1 MSNITVLTPAYN
13 RGKLLEKLYE
23 SLCAQDCKDFEWL
36 IVDDGSTDD
45 TSERVEQMKQ
55 TADFPISYHKKE
67 NGGKHTALNYAYQFI
82 KAPLTFIVDSD
93 DSLTVDAISCV
104 NEIYKKYKNES
115 DLCGFSFLRGKP
127 DGGYL
132 STSGVPQ
139 DGMKESYVE
148 CRINRNIGGDMA
160 EVWYTHCLKEYLF
173 PEFQGEKFLGEDIV
187 WVRMSEKYKMRF
199 FNRVI
204 YISDYLEDG
213 FLFEKYIKD
222 FDYWGHCDCDLIFGN
237 LEKNVTPLLNEDYD
251 KLFAAGHLTI
261 YKNTYENNR
270 RFMKSYKGR
279 VLYKEA
285 FTTDKIFVF
294 DEDCKVIHYCW
305 FGGNPLPEEAK
316 RCIESWKKYCP
327 DYKIIEWNENN
338 YDVNSNEYMKA
349 AYKEKKWAFVSDYA
363 RIDVVYKYGGIYMDT
378 DVELV
383 KELDSFLNDRER
395 KRCKQ

>member
-1 MSNITVLTPAYN
+1 MSNITVLTPTYN
-13 RGKLLEKLYE
+13 RGKLLEKLYK

-45 TSERVEQMKQ
+45 TSDRVEQMKQ
-55 TADFPISYHKKE
+55 TADFQIFYYKKE

-82 KAPLTFIVDSD
+82 KTLLTFIVDSD
-93 DSLTVDAISCV
+93 DSLTEDAISCV

-160 EVWYTHCLKEYLF
+160 EVWYTHCLKEYPF

-213 FLFEKYIKD
+213 
-222 FDYWGHCDCDLIFGN
+222 
-237 LEKNVTPLLNEDYD
+237 
-251 KLFAAGHLTI
+251 LT
-261 YKNTYENNR
+261 NNR
-270 RFMKSYKGR
+270 RGHNIKSPNGCVAR
-279 VLYKEA
+279 AEA
-285 FTTDKIFVF
+285 FLGSDSNIKAKI
-294 DEDCKVIHYCW
+294 
-305 FGGNPLPEEAK
+305 
-316 RCIESWKKYCP
+316 
-327 DYKIIEWNENN
+327 
-338 YDVNSNEYMKA
+338 KA
-349 AYKEKKWAFVSDYA
+349 ALQYQ
-363 RIDVVYKYGGIYMDT
+363 IYGRFADKS
-378 DVELV
+378 V
-383 KELDSFLNDRER
+383 KELFVKSKHKSVFAIMYFPAVYLYL
-395 KRCKQ
+395 KWKIILHK

>member
-55 TADFPISYHKKE
+55 TADFPISYHRKE

-82 KAPLTFIVDSD
+82 KTPLTFIVDSD
-93 DSLTVDAISCV
+93 DSLTGDAISYV
-104 NEIYKKYKNES
+104 NETYKRYKNES

-148 CRINRNIGGDMA
+148 CRINRSIGGDMA

-213 FLFEKYIKD
+213 
-222 FDYWGHCDCDLIFGN
+222 
-237 LEKNVTPLLNEDYD
+237 
-251 KLFAAGHLTI
+251 LT
-261 YKNTYENNR
+261 NNR
-270 RFMKSYKGR
+270 RKHNIKSPNECIAR
-279 VLYKEA
+279 AEA
-285 FTTDKIFVF
+285 FLDSNACMKIRIKSMLQYQIYGKFAGRKCGELLSNSSDKIL
-294 DEDCKVIHYCW
+294 YCAL
-305 FGGNPLPEEAK
+305 FLPSQLLYGKWK
-316 RCIESWKKYCP
+316 R
-327 DYKIIEWNENN
+327 
-338 YDVNSNEYMKA
+338 EYTL
-349 AYKEKKWAFVSDYA
+349 
-363 RIDVVYKYGGIYMDT
+363 G
-378 DVELV
+378 
-383 KELDSFLNDRER
+383 
-395 KRCKQ
+395 

>member
-1 MSNITVLTPAYN
+1 MMGAKMSNITVLTPAYN

-55 TADFPISYHKKE
+55 TANFPIFYYKKE

-82 KAPLTFIVDSD
+82 KTPLTFIVDSD
-93 DSLTVDAISCV
+93 DSLTRDAISYV
-104 NEIYKKYKNES
+104 NEIYKRYKNES

-204 YISDYLEDG
+204 YVSDYLEDG
-213 FLFEKYIKD
+213 
-222 FDYWGHCDCDLIFGN
+222 
-237 LEKNVTPLLNEDYD
+237 
-251 KLFAAGHLTI
+251 LT
-261 YKNTYENNR
+261 NNR
-270 RFMKSYKGR
+270 RKHNIKSPNGCVAR
-279 VLYKEA
+279 AEA
-285 FTTDKIFVF
+285 FLDSDSNIKAKI
-294 DEDCKVIHYCW
+294 
-305 FGGNPLPEEAK
+305 
-316 RCIESWKKYCP
+316 
-327 DYKIIEWNENN
+327 
-338 YDVNSNEYMKA
+338 KA
-349 AYKEKKWAFVSDYA
+349 ALQYQIYGRFAQIDLSKIYQKTNSKGLFILCFLPAQILYVIWKV
-363 RIDVVYKYGGIYMDT
+363 RI
-378 DVELV
+378 
-383 KELDSFLNDRER
+383 N
-395 KRCKQ
+395 

>member
-1 MSNITVLTPAYN
+1 MNNITVLTPAYN

-23 SLCAQDCKDFEWL
+23 SLFAQDCKDFEWL

-55 TADFPISYHKKE
+55 TADFLISYHRKE

-82 KAPLTFIVDSD
+82 KTPLTFIVDSD
-93 DSLTVDAISCV
+93 DSLTRDAISYV
-104 NEIYKKYKNES
+104 NEIYKRYKNES

-148 CRINRNIGGDMA
+148 CRINRSIGGDMA

-173 PEFQGEKFLGEDIV
+173 PEFQDEKFLGEDIV

-213 FLFEKYIKD
+213 
-222 FDYWGHCDCDLIFGN
+222 
-237 LEKNVTPLLNEDYD
+237 
-251 KLFAAGHLTI
+251 LT
-261 YKNTYENNR
+261 NNR
-270 RFMKSYKGR
+270 RKHNIKSPNGCVAR
-279 VLYKEA
+279 AEA
-285 FTTDKIFVF
+285 FLDSDSNIKAKI
-294 DEDCKVIHYCW
+294 
-305 FGGNPLPEEAK
+305 
-316 RCIESWKKYCP
+316 
-327 DYKIIEWNENN
+327 
-338 YDVNSNEYMKA
+338 KA
-349 AYKEKKWAFVSDYA
+349 ALQYQIYGRFASIKTNALFQKTNRKVLFIVCRIPALLLYQKW
-363 RIDVVYKYGGIYMDT
+363 RHNI
-378 DVELV
+378 
-383 KELDSFLNDRER
+383 
-395 KRCKQ
+395 

>member
-55 TADFPISYHKKE
+55 TADFPISY
-67 NGGKHTALNYAYQFI
+67 
-82 KAPLTFIVDSD
+82 
-93 DSLTVDAISCV
+93 
-104 NEIYKKYKNES
+104 EIYKKYKNES

-213 FLFEKYIKD
+213 
-222 FDYWGHCDCDLIFGN
+222 
-237 LEKNVTPLLNEDYD
+237 
-251 KLFAAGHLTI
+251 LT
-261 YKNTYENNR
+261 NNR
-270 RFMKSYKGR
+270 RKHNIKSPNGCIAR
-279 VLYKEA
+279 AEA
-285 FTTDKIFVF
+285 FLDSNACMKIRIKSMLQYQIYGKFAGRKSGELLSNSSDKIL
-294 DEDCKVIHYCW
+294 YCAL
-305 FGGNPLPEEAK
+305 FLPSQLLYGKWK
-316 RCIESWKKYCP
+316 R
-327 DYKIIEWNENN
+327 
-338 YDVNSNEYMKA
+338 EY
-349 AYKEKKWAFVSDYA
+349 
-363 RIDVVYKYGGIYMDT
+363 
-378 DVELV
+378 
-383 KELDSFLNDRER
+383 
-395 KRCKQ
+395 

>member
-1 MSNITVLTPAYN
+1 MSNITVLTPTYN

-55 TADFPISYHKKE
+55 TADFPIFYHRKE

-82 KAPLTFIVDSD
+82 KTPLTFIVDSD
-93 DSLTVDAISCV
+93 DSLTRDAISYV
-104 NEIYKKYKNES
+104 NEIYKRYKNES

-148 CRINRNIGGDMA
+148 CRINRGIGGDMA

-187 WVRMSEKYKMRF
+187 LVRMSEKYKMRF

-204 YISDYLEDG
+204 YVSDYLEDG
-213 FLFEKYIKD
+213 
-222 FDYWGHCDCDLIFGN
+222 
-237 LEKNVTPLLNEDYD
+237 
-251 KLFAAGHLTI
+251 LT
-261 YKNTYENNR
+261 NNR
-270 RFMKSYKGR
+270 RKHNIKSPNGCVAR
-279 VLYKEA
+279 AEA
-285 FTTDKIFVF
+285 FLDSDSNIKAKI
-294 DEDCKVIHYCW
+294 
-305 FGGNPLPEEAK
+305 
-316 RCIESWKKYCP
+316 
-327 DYKIIEWNENN
+327 
-338 YDVNSNEYMKA
+338 KA
-349 AYKEKKWAFVSDYA
+349 ALQYQIYGKFAGVGEIDLFRKSKNKMMFIVFAVPARLLYWKWNFADQ
-363 RIDVVYKYGGIYMDT
+363 G
-378 DVELV
+378 
-383 KELDSFLNDRER
+383 
-395 KRCKQ
+395 

>member
-55 TADFPISYHKKE
+55 TADFPISYHRKE

-82 KAPLTFIVDSD
+82 KTPLTFIVDSD
-93 DSLTVDAISCV
+93 DSLTRDAISYV
-104 NEIYKKYKNES
+104 NEIYKRYKNES

-139 DGMKESYVE
+139 DGMKESYVD
-148 CRINRNIGGDMA
+148 CRINRSIGGDMA
-160 EVWYTHCLKEYLF
+160 EVWYTRCLNEYPF

-213 FLFEKYIKD
+213 
-222 FDYWGHCDCDLIFGN
+222 
-237 LEKNVTPLLNEDYD
+237 
-251 KLFAAGHLTI
+251 LTH
-261 YKNTYENNR
+261 NR
-270 RFMKSYKGR
+270 RKHNIKSPNGCVAR
-279 VLYKEA
+279 AEA
-285 FTTDKIFVF
+285 FLDSDSNIKA
-294 DEDCKVIHYCW
+294 KV
-305 FGGNPLPEEAK
+305 
-316 RCIESWKKYCP
+316 
-327 DYKIIEWNENN
+327 
-338 YDVNSNEYMKA
+338 KA
-349 AYKEKKWAFVSDYA
+349 ALQYQIYGRFAGIKGIELFKKSKNKGMFIVLAVPA
-363 RIDVVYKYGGIYMDT
+363 RLLYWKWNFAD
-378 DVELV
+378 
-383 KELDSFLNDRER
+383 
-395 KRCKQ
+395 